1 MLFLSVGVFATAAII
16 ALFISEKKISIG
28 NSNNITSS
36 PNNNFY
42 GQSSEIGLMSVLKS
56 IPLYLKN
63 KYVRSYL
70 IYIMITK
77 TFESMISEPTKLKMM
92 EFGVDKSTLVNV
104 SGIVIP
110 LEILLSFYTKK
121 YLIRGEMIKFYHYFL
136 SMLAVSIVFK
146 YLINKYIEGL
156 HLVNK
161 DGSKNPLP
169 PLALILIILECVF
182 YSITKLKYIFL
193 MGFRNL
199 ITDEELGSTS
209 MTLVT
214 STWFLF

>member
-1 MLFLSVGVFATAAII
+1 
-16 ALFISEKKISIG
+16 
-28 NSNNITSS
+28 
-36 PNNNFY
+36 
-42 GQSSEIGLMSVLKS
+42 VLKS

-63 KYVRSYL
+63 KYVRAYL
-70 IYIMITK
+70 IYIMMTK
-77 TFESMISEPTKLKMM
+77 GFESLIYNANKFKMM

-104 SGIVIP
+104 GGLVIP
-110 LEILLSFYTKK
+110 IEIMLSFVVKK

-136 SMLAVSIVFK
+136 TMLAISIGLK